1 MTWTTHYF
9 DRRLNRDS
17 VSRAFASK
25 EDALRQARDLMRQ
38 NCVVRFIEA
47 RMMKKSTLSRSLRGA
62 RVVRR
67 AKIPRLQSSSEACA
81 PSADFIIDI
90 AELVFG
96 TLECGMIT
104 DQANAEDS

>member
-38 NCVVRFIEA
+38 NCVVRFIKGPNDEKIDA
-47 RMMKKSTLSRSLRGA
+47 VAITRGA
-62 RVVRR
+62 RVVRLG
-67 AKIPRLQSSSEACA
+67 KIPRLQSSSEACA

-96 TLECGMIT
+96 MHQSLK
-104 DQANAEDS
+104 SP